1 MYYVDVYEED
11 RVTFAGTRE
20 FSNKEACKHFATL
33 NQPCVIYE
41 DFYLSTDG
49 ICKFRQEIARYG
61 MEDEE

>member
-20 FSNKEACKHFATL
+20 FTNKEACKQFALL
-33 NQPCVIYE
+33 NQPCIVFSIIH
-41 DFYLSTDG
+41 SGTDCVYG
-49 ICKFRQEIARYG
+49 QEIYRYG